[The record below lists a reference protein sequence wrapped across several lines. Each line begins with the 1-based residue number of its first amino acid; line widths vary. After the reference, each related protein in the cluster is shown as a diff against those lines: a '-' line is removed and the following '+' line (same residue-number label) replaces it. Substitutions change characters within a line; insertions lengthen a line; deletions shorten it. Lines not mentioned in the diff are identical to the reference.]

1 MIVSRWMKER
11 VEIRSGYP
19 GYRIRGLSSNTEGPK
34 VAHSV
39 GKLLR
44 QRGCFRF
51 QDTGGINDK
60 NFRKLSPSALSSIWR
75 TQRKGIL
82 FVLLRAAD
90 NSPIFCVL
98 LATGVQEL
106 LRIPQKI
113 VFLHGN
119 KFPRCAKSAYDQKP
133 RNIRLPRKLA
143 IVRVRALCKTQRPI
157 WPIELRTFKC
167 CALVAAQ

>member
-1 MIVSRWMKER
+1 M
-11 VEIRSGYP
+11 EIRSRLP
-19 GYRIRGLSSNTEGPK
+19 GFRNRGLSSNTGGSK

-82 FVLLRAAD
+82 FVLLRAID
-90 NSPIFCVL
+90 NLPIFCVL
-98 LATGVQEL
+98 FATGGHKSLQISL
-106 LRIPQKI
+106 KI
-113 VFLHGN
+113 VFLHTESSFHVVLSSLAARN
-119 KFPRCAKSAYDQKP
+119 LEIFAYLVKS
-133 RNIRLPRKLA
+133 RMF
-143 IVRVRALCKTQRPI
+143 V
-157 WPIELRTFKC
+157 
-167 CALVAAQ
+167 